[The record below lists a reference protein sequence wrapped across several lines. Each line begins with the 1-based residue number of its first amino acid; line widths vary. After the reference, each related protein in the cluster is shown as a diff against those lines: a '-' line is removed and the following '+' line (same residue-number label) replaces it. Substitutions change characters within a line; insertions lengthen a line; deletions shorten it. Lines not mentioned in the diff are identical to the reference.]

1 MRSPR
6 ISFIVVTNG
15 RPQCLL
21 RALESIRG
29 QTIDDREIV
38 VVVNGT
44 DRETEEILR
53 RFGPEVRVIVLPKNR
68 GVGAGRNSGI
78 AYARGEVLF
87 FLDDDAELCNRDTAN
102 QVLAHFDNDTGLGV
116 VSLLVIDGSTGQI
129 ELRCLPFR
137 DKQLPDKATP
147 ACYFAGGAAAIRRLV
162 LDRIGLFDECLFYS
176 CEELDL
182 SYRILA
188 ADFRILF
195 DPTTEITHYRAGE
208 GCQSM
213 RIYFDARNR
222 PWVALRHLPLPCCVS
237 HCLLW
242 WGRSF
247 VMGLREGVV
256 GQALRGIRDCVFG
269 IPALCRERRPIGRST
284 CRLLAHNNGRLW
296 Y

>member
-1 MRSPR
+1 MTSPR
-6 ISFIVVTNG
+6 ISFIVVTSG
-15 RPQCLL
+15 RPQHLL

-29 QTIDDREIV
+29 QTLDDREII
-38 VVVNGT
+38 VVVNGA
-44 DRETEEILR
+44 DPGTEKVLC
-53 RFGPEVRVIVLPKNR
+53 RFAPEVRAVILPNNQ

-78 AYARGEVLF
+78 AHARGEILF
-87 FLDDDAELCNRDTAN
+87 FLDDDAELCNCDTAK
-102 QVLAHFDNDTGLGV
+102 QVLVHFDKDDGLGV
-116 VSLLVIDGSTGQI
+116 VSLLVVDGHTREI

-147 ACYFAGGAAAIRRLV
+147 ACYFAGGAAAIRRRV
-162 LDRIGLFDECLFYS
+162 LDHIGLFDERLFYS

-182 SYRILA
+182 SYRMLA

-208 GCQSM
+208 GCRSL
-213 RIYFDARNR
+213 RIYFDTRNR
-222 PWVALRHLPLPCCVS
+222 PWVALRNLPLPYCLS

-247 VMGLREGVV
+247 VMGIRDGVV
-256 GQALRGIRDCVFG
+256 AEALRGIRDCLHG
-269 IPALCRERRPIGRST
+269 IPALYRERRPIGRST
-284 CRLLAHNNGRLW
+284 CRVLAHNNGRLW